1 MTYPPPYV
9 FNMFRLVFIKAM
21 AAVIGVEEQSSV
33 KGYLVFV
40 YFLSSAK
47 TLTYIYY
54 LLIDL
59 QTLSALDFQ
68 NKQNIHF
75 IKKSQ

>member
-40 YFLSSAK
+40 IFYQAPYS
-47 TLTYIYY
+47 YIYIYINY

-68 NKQNIHF
+68 NE
-75 IKKSQ
+75 